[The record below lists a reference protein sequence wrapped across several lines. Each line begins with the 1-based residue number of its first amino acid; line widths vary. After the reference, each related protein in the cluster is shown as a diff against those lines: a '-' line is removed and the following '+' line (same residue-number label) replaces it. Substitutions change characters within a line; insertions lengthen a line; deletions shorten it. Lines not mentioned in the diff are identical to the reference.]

1 MLVTRNKEFYLTIRA
16 SVIIKGVYELKPGE
30 VVVKKNK
37 GGYDILY
44 VESVE
49 NYEKRGMVTVKFCH
63 DIVKIY
69 NQHQMVFV
77 IQDFNNMMN
86 VVLK

>member
-30 VVVKKNK
+30 VVIKKNK
-37 GGYDILY
+37 DDYDILY
-44 VESVE
+44 VESIE
-49 NYEKRGMVTVKFCH
+49 NYEKRGIVTVKFCH
-63 DIVKIY
+63 NIVKIY
-69 NQHQMVFV
+69 GQHQMVFV

-86 VVLK
+86 GALK